1 MLSSIV
7 HAACARSSFLSALR
21 RSWRHPPLLHPWGRW
36 RSLVLEP
43 FTASGGWISS
53 PWAAP
58 WWPPPLVRHTSSE
71 VPSSSPLAPH
81 SRGITELAID
91 GRSASLYKGRPVR
104 RCAERFGEPSSEPH
118 GRRLLGLRGRA

>member
-1 MLSSIV
+1 MP
-7 HAACARSSFLSALR
+7 HARDRRSSARYGGRGATR
-21 RSWRHPPLLHPWGRW
+21 RSCIRGGLRGSW

-43 FTASGGWISS
+43 FTASGGWISR

-104 RCAERFGEPSSEPH
+104 HAPSASAS
-118 GRRLLGLRGRA
+118 RAVSLTVRASSVFVVLI